1 MYLWN
6 ERIRLGVPRCTLG
19 ASIVEIIF
27 CIRQTVPATR
37 SLVDEVSEVLCPEGR
52 RWTKLRELERGVEKY
67 TPDIALLIRAT
78 LARFVIDEAVEI
90 IKYGTIS
97 MFKYDPNSA
106 SLVERV

>member
-1 MYLWN
+1 M
-6 ERIRLGVPRCTLG
+6 
-19 ASIVEIIF
+19 
-27 CIRQTVPATR
+27 
-37 SLVDEVSEVLCPEGR
+37 
-52 RWTKLRELERGVEKY
+52 RELERGVEKY

-106 SLVERV
+106 SLIERV